1 MPRPKAK
8 LTSRHY
14 RIIKAAKEPG
24 AVPVDLARRFRMT
37 TEAMRSL
44 LKRLR
49 AKGYPIPIATTQARA
64 SSRLSTIALDPE
76 VAVELRGIAKR
87 RGVAPRDLAA
97 QLISAVIRAGS
108 VAALLDG
115 AAP

>member
-1 MPRPKAK
+1 MAKAK

-37 TEAMRSL
+37 TPAMRSL

-49 AKGYPIPIATTQARA
+49 AKGYDIPTATPQARA
-64 SSRLSTIALDPE
+64 SGRISTIALAPE
-76 VAVELRGIAKR
+76 VAVALRGIAKR

-97 QLISAVIRAGS
+97 QIIAAVLRAGS
-108 VAALLDG
+108 IAALLDG